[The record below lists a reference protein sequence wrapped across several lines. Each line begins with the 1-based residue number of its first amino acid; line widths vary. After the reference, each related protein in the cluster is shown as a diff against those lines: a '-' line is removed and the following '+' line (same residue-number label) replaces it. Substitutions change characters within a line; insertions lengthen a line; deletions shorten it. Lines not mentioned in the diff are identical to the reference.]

1 LVASTLCSEG
11 FDFPSCAGD
20 LFPLKIELNL
30 VCLDIEV
37 ELRPSSSG
45 HGVLLADN
53 TISDKYIYL
62 HSVSNKLS
70 YFSKISQFAQL
81 MRRDQTWRE
90 T

>member
-53 TISDKYIYL
+53 TISGCGSKAHLTSIYI
-62 HSVSNKLS
+62 STQSATN
-70 YFSKISQFAQL
+70 
-81 MRRDQTWRE
+81 
-90 T
+90 